1 MKKTN
6 LLLILLGMLFAD
18 PVAAQTY
25 QQKMATFLNLLD
37 NYYVSDVDMDSMVE
51 VGIEN
56 ILKQLD
62 PHSVYMNA
70 DEFKKQNEPLEGNF
84 EGVGIQFQVYEDTI
98 VVVHVIQG
106 GPSQQVG
113 VQDGDKIIFVDTAKV
128 AGIGINNDGVFKK
141 LRGRKGTHVTIRV
154 KRYGEP
160 ELLEFE
166 IIRDKIPIYAIE
178 AKYMAAPGIGYI
190 KLGRF
195 SATASEEVKDA
206 IDSLKAQGAK
216 KLILDL
222 SGNGGG
228 YLNQAHEL
236 SDLFLNEGKLVV
248 YSEGRSQPRIDLNA
262 TSAGNF
268 ETGDVVIMVDQT
280 TASASEIVSG
290 ALQDWD
296 RALIVGRR
304 TYGKGLVQKGYTL
317 PDMSVVRLT
326 MAHYYTPSGRNIQR
340 PYTKGSDK
348 YYEDLEDRYESGE
361 LFDSSKIRILDSTQY
376 LTNSKRIVYGGGG
389 IVPDIYVPLDTNWA
403 SKFYGKL
410 IRSGSFNQFA
420 LSYVEKNR
428 KALNDKY
435 SDPKSFI
442 KYFVADSFL
451 LSAFYDFAKGKKAEP
466 DSAEHYNQSIPT
478 IKSQLKGL
486 IGQNLFTYDIYYEV
500 TNELNPV
507 YIRAL
512 EAFTDGSFEKYGIK
526 QDASQKPKKGNIKK
540 VSKNTSGKQD
550 DVLNPEPAQIKT
562 E

>member
-1 MKKTN
+1 MKIYR
-6 LLLILLGMLFAD
+6 LLLFAGCVLMLGNLR
-18 PVAAQTY
+18 AQTY

-37 NYYVSDVDMDSMVE
+37 NYYVSKVDMDSMVE
-51 VGIEN
+51 IGIEN

-70 DEFKKQNEPLEGNF
+70 EEYKKNNEPLEGNF
-84 EGVGIQFQVYEDTI
+84 EGVGIQFQIYEDTI

-113 VQDGDKIIFVDTAKV
+113 VQDGDKIIYVDTAKV
-128 AGIGINNDGVFKK
+128 AGVGIDNDGVFKK
-141 LRGRKGTHVTIRV
+141 LRGRKGTHVAIQV
-154 KRYGEP
+154 KRFGEP

-166 IIRDKIPIYAIE
+166 IVRDKIPIYAIE
-178 AKYMAAPGIGYI
+178 AKYMAAPDIGYI

-195 SATASEEVKDA
+195 SATASEEVKAAVDT
-206 IDSLKAQGAK
+206 LKKQGAK

-222 SGNGGG
+222 TGNGGG

-236 SDLFLNEGKLVV
+236 SDIFLSEGKLVV

-262 TSAGNF
+262 TSQGNF
-268 ETGDVVIMVDQT
+268 ETGDVVVMVDQT

-296 RALIVGRR
+296 RGLIIGRR

-317 PDMSVVRLT
+317 PDLSVVRLT

-340 PYTKGSDK
+340 PYTKGVDK

-361 LFDSSKIRILDSTQY
+361 LFDSSKVIINDSTKY
-376 LTNSKRIVYGGGG
+376 YTNNKRIVYGGGG
-389 IVPDIYVPLDTNWA
+389 IVPDIYVPLDTSWA

-420 LSYVEKNR
+420 LSYVEKDR
-428 KALNDKY
+428 AALNEKY
-435 SDPKSFI
+435 PTPKIFINNFQSDSLILNEF
-442 KYFVADSFL
+442 
-451 LSAFYDFAKGKKAEP
+451 FAYAKTKKAEP
-466 DSAEHYNQSIPT
+466 DSAEHYDQSIPT
-478 IKSQLKGL
+478 IKAQLKGL
-486 IGQNLFTYDIYYEV
+486 IGQNLYTYDVYYQI
-500 TNELNPV
+500 TNDLNPIYV
-507 YIRAL
+507 RAL
-512 EAFTDGSFEKYGIK
+512 KAFSDGSFEKYGIM
-526 QDASQKPKKGNIKK
+526 QEVQKKTKKGNTKK
-540 VSKNTSGKQD
+540 SSKDTSRKQED
-550 DVLNPEPAQIKT
+550 ALSPAPARS